1 MNLKSLRYG
10 IQYDAR
16 YGARL
21 TEKYCRG
28 ASFFCGAHVHQKSTQ
43 GARNI
48 VHQNFK
54 FSEPCSTSQPCLQII
69 FILYP
74 YSNPMIF
81 FSETEW
87 FAIIS
92 HDP

>member
-1 MNLKSLRYG
+1 MVYNMMHDMVHDLRKNTAAV
-10 IQYDAR
+10 QV
-16 YGARL
+16 
-21 TEKYCRG
+21 
-28 ASFFCGAHVHQKSTQ
+28 FFCGALVHQKSTQ

-69 FILYP
+69 FILSP

-81 FSETEW
+81 FSDFKW
-87 FAIIS
+87 FTIIF